1 MNRKKILEKR
11 LARLQAKKTKLAQ
24 RALASNDAAEVRN
37 INEQLEDINEEIEE
51 TQEELDAINATDGT
65 SSGDSGEGTGEEGES
80 RANPPAGTQLV
91 NNNIPL
97 ASFRP
102 QANPAQQRGDDP
114 YATMEYRMA
123 FKNYVQQGTPIP
135 ENLLAKRAGGDTGMT
150 VTTDIGQ
157 IIPTTVMNEFIRKV
171 SKIYGQLYT
180 KVRKLNI
187 PGGVEFPIADLKANF
202 KWVAEETVSD
212 AQKAGNI
219 NTNVK
224 FSYNIGEVRV
234 AQSLLSQIV
243 SLESFESEIV
253 NIITEAYVEAMDKG
267 IVNGTGSGQ
276 MLGILEDTRVTSQRG
291 HIIEFTDAEFADWT
305 AWRKKLFA
313 VIPLSKRKQGEFIF
327 TAGTVESNLL
337 TMKDS
342 NNRPVFREAA
352 DLQMIEGASDG
363 RFYGRDVTMV
373 EPDIVSDFDTAENG
387 TVVGVYWIPSDY
399 AINTNLSF
407 GIKRYFD
414 EDKNKWITKGLTIVD
429 GKILDPSGCYIIKK
443 KTE

>member
-11 LARLQAKKTKLAQ
+11 LARLQAKKTKLTQ

-51 TQEELDAINATDGT
+51 TQEELDAINETD
-65 SSGDSGEGTGEEGES
+65 DEANIGEGAEKEN
-80 RANPPAGTQLV
+80 RANPSINAQLV

-102 QANPAQQRGDDP
+102 QANPTKQRGDDP

-135 ENLLAKRAGGDTGMT
+135 ENLLAKRAGGETGLT

-157 IIPTTVMNEFIRKV
+157 IIPTTVMNELIKKV
-171 SKIYGQLYT
+171 SKVYGQLYA
-180 KVRKLNI
+180 KVRKLNV

-202 KWVAEETVSD
+202 KWITEENASE
-212 AQKAGNI
+212 AQKAGDI

-224 FSYNIGEVRV
+224 FSYNVGEVRV

-276 MLGILEDTRVTSQRG
+276 MLGILKDTRVTSQDG
-291 HIIEFTDAEFADWT
+291 HIIEFTDDEFADWT

-342 NNRPVFREAA
+342 NNRPVFREAT
-352 DLQMIEGASDG
+352 DLTIAEGANDG

-373 EPDIVSDFDTAENG
+373 EPDIVADFDTAEDG
-387 TVVGVYWIPSDY
+387 TVVGVYWVPTDY
-399 AINTNLSF
+399 AINTNLTF

-429 GKILDPSGCYIIKK
+429 GKILDPTGCYIIKK
-443 KTE
+443 TTV